1 MFRNILKRKFLSR
14 DPLFLFDIVIEKKE
28 IWAFLNKFINQN
40 ELAIPWIKKK
50 IKASFYEEIF

>member
-1 MFRNILKRKFLSR
+1 MFRNILKRKILSR

-40 ELAIPWIKKK
+40 ELAWIKKK

>member
-1 MFRNILKRKFLSR
+1 MFRNILKRKILSR

-40 ELAIPWIKKK
+40 ELAIP
-50 IKASFYEEIF
+50 